1 MVSCSAIRGS
11 TLRVFRLRRGA
22 RARMH
27 IAATSVADAES
38 RPARVAVIGGG
49 FAGLAVSWHLLSTAC
64 NARPVQLH
72 LFDAYGLG
80 AGGSGAAAG
89 LLHPYTARGKTLWR
103 GLEAFQEAT
112 ALLEAAEAA
121 AAATTAGQAPGIRK
135 PFVWRHGM
143 LRASRSAKQARDV
156 ARFLPADPQ
165 AAAAAGAEVLLD
177 AAAMAALVPGLQ
189 PEQLLLLDQQQQ
201 LAGGSPPPPAAVE
214 QPPRQRQQ
222 GAAVH
227 PPAAGLLV
235 HGGVTLH
242 PGSYI
247 QALWAACQLAAARAG
262 PGSEATLHLRAVP
275 SLRELTDA
283 EGHFDAVV
291 VAAGAAV
298 ESIAEL
304 RGLLPLDLCHGHS
317 LEMRSGGSG
326 SSSSSSSSDN
336 IGSSSSSSD
345 NIGSSSSDNTSSSS
359 SSDGSSSSSRSGD
372 SAAGGLNG
380 YPAGAPS
387 LLGSPYIAA
396 HGSHSVVVG
405 ATKRYGLT
413 AAEAY
418 RQCSS
423 PLVTDAAEAQAAAEA
438 LLPAARVL
446 WPPLAGWQV
455 ASVRAGVRAIPARG
469 AAGSI
474 PYAGKLPTQQH
485 LPSCWVIGGLGARG
499 LVYHAWLGKLV
510 AAAAA
515 MSFARSFARN
525 RPLNYFFTVVV
536 GVASGF
542 YLFNEPLKQRFEQ
555 QQRELAAQQEAE
567 GTEAA
572 GREA

>member
-1 MVSCSAIRGS
+1 MID
-11 TLRVFRLRRGA
+11 T
-22 RARMH
+22 
-27 IAATSVADAES
+27 
-38 RPARVAVIGGG
+38 
-49 FAGLAVSWHLLSTAC
+49 FAGTDGGNV
-64 NARPVQLH
+64 PVQM
-72 LFDAYGLG
+72 
-80 AGGSGAAAG
+80 
-89 LLHPYTARGKTLWR
+89 LWR
-103 GLEAFQEAT
+103 GLQAFQEAT
-112 ALLEAAEAA
+112 ALLEAAQAA
-121 AAATTAGQAPGIRK
+121 AAATTAGQAPGIRQ

-156 ARFLPADPQ
+156 ARFLPVDLQ
-165 AAAAAGAEVLLD
+165 AAAATGAEVLLD

-189 PEQLLLLDQQQQ
+189 PKQLLPLDQQQQ
-201 LAGGSPPPPAAVE
+201 LAGESPPPPAAVV

-222 GAAVH
+222 AAAVH

-235 HGGVTLH
+235 RGGVTLH

-283 EGHFDAVV
+283 EGQFDAVV

-317 LEMRSGGSG
+317 LEMRPGGT
-326 SSSSSSSSDN
+326 SSSSSSSDDIGSRGSSSDN
-336 IGSSSSSSD
+336 IGSSSSSD
-345 NIGSSSSDNTSSSS
+345 NSSSSN
-359 SSDGSSSSSRSGD
+359 SSDGSSNSSRSGD
-372 SAAGGLNG
+372 SAAGGLKG

-396 HGSHSVVVG
+396 HGSHSAVVG

-423 PLVTDAAEAQAAAEA
+423 PLVTDAAEAEAAAEA

-510 AAAAA
+510 AAAV
-515 MSFARSFARN
+515 SSGSESGLPPELLRWKSSD
-525 RPLNYFFTVVV
+525 VV
-536 GVASGF
+536 
-542 YLFNEPLKQRFEQ
+542 
-555 QQRELAAQQEAE
+555 
-567 GTEAA
+567 
-572 GREA
+572 